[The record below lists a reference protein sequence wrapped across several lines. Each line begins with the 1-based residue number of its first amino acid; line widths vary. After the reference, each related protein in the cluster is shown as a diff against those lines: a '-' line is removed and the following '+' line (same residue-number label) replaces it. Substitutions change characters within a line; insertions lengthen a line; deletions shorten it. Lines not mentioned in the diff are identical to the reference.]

1 MKQSGKI
8 NFLITGS
15 VLGIGAVLLSY
26 FGNPPNTGICVSCFM
41 RNIAGA
47 VGLHN
52 DIRMQYIR
60 PEIVAFVFG
69 SFLTSIFTKEFKTTS
84 GSSPLL
90 RFFVGILLIIGCSVF
105 IGCPIKLILR
115 ISAGD
120 FPAITGVIGLA
131 AGLWTGLQFLEGG
144 FRLGRPSDAQRANGF
159 IIPVLML
166 ALFILLIVQAPF
178 INFSTKGSAALHAP
192 VWMSLL
198 FGLLIGSFAQISGFC
213 ITGGL
218 ARLFLWG
225 PKEVH
230 GCPKSTGL
238 LLAIGS
244 FFLIA
249 TIANLLTGQ
258 FSFDMTVQTGSS
270 ENFLWDALGM
280 GLVGFGSVLIKGCPF
295 RQLILSG
302 QGDTDAGATVMGMLV
317 GGALVQNWGLAAT
330 SAAVPF
336 QGKIAVLA
344 GFVFLFAISLLYRE
358 RDKGLAPEY
367 QTGLD

>member
-1 MKQSGKI
+1 MKFIIAG
-8 NFLITGS
+8 G
-15 VLGIGAVLLSY
+15 VLGVGAVLLSY
-26 FGNPPNTGICVSCFM
+26 AGNPADTGICVSCFM

-47 VGLHN
+47 IGLHD

-60 PEIVAFVFG
+60 PEIIAFVLG
-69 SFLTSIFTKEFKTTS
+69 SFFTSLATGEFRTTS
-84 GSSPLL
+84 GGSPLL
-90 RFFVGILLIIGCSVF
+90 RFFIGILLIIGCSVF
-105 IGCPIKLILR
+105 IGCPIKLVLR
-115 ISAGD
+115 LSAGD
-120 FPAITGVIGLA
+120 FSAVSGVTGLA
-131 AGLWTGLQFLEGG
+131 AGVWTGLKFLEGG
-144 FRLGRPSDAQRANGF
+144 FRLGRPSDAPRANGF
-159 IIPVLML
+159 IMPVFML
-166 ALFILLIVQAPF
+166 ALFMLLLFQVPF
-178 INFSTKGSAALHAP
+178 IHTSVKGPAALHAP

-225 PKEVH
+225 PGEVR

-238 LLAIGS
+238 LTAIGS
-244 FFLIA
+244 FFLTA
-249 TIANLLTGQ
+249 LAANLLTGQ
-258 FSFDMTVQTGSS
+258 FSVDMPVQAGPS
-270 ENFLWDALGM
+270 ESYLWDVLGM

-295 RQLILSG
+295 RQLVLSG

-330 SAAVPF
+330 AAEVPF
-336 QGKIAVLA
+336 PGKIAVLT
-344 GFVFLFAISLLYRE
+344 GIVFLVITGLLFRE